1 MTSQDQ
7 EVNHDK
13 AADDE
18 DDGGATNNVVDNDQ
32 LLAYVTKKQTKKA
45 TGSVSKLLTAT
56 HGGKRS
62 VPRKTKNS

>member
-1 MTSQDQ
+1 MAKRQTMR
-7 EVNHDK
+7 K
-13 AADDE
+13 M
-18 DDGGATNNVVDNDQ
+18 GGATDDVVDNDQ

-62 VPRKTKNS
+62 VPRKAKNSEAVE